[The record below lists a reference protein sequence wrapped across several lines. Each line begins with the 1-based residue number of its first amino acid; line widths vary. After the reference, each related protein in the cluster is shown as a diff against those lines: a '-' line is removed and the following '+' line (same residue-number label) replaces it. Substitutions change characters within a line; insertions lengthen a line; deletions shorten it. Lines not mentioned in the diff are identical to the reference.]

1 MGKTRTRT
9 PSGVGKNN
17 GRTPKTSARKT
28 DNLNNLTFLTPARGG
43 GRGADVGGRFNAKTR
58 RLTLPQRYNG
68 RRVAVVVDGGVL
80 FVGVH
85 ADDVKNAFSVH
96 PTQHFVTLPSDVVDG
111 WTTATLT
118 PSDANVDALTDVV
131 AYATPT
137 GA

>member
-1 MGKTRTRT
+1 MGKQRTRT

-17 GRTPKTSARKT
+17 GRTSSARKT
-28 DNLNNLTFLTPARGG
+28 DNLNNLNFLTPARGG

-68 RRVAVVVDGGVL
+68 RRVAVVVNGGVVY
-80 FVGVH
+80 VGVH
-85 ADDVKNAFSVH
+85 ADDAKNAFAVH
-96 PTQHFVTLPSDVVDG
+96 PTQHFLTLPSDVVDG
-111 WTTATLT
+111 WTTCTLAT
-118 PSDANVDALTDVV
+118 SDARLDALTDGV